1 MAGRTRRWEAKGMT
15 PATLMAAIDDAH
27 RRDDASWSGERPLAV
42 YVHIPFCTAK
52 CHFCDW
58 VVDVPVSR
66 LRTQES
72 GRRDY
77 VLALRQQIS
86 RYGPL
91 LTRLGYRPV
100 CMYWGGGTPTRL
112 AEAEILSIAAA
123 LDDAFDLSGLRQWS
137 METTPYDVTAAKL
150 EAARAAGVNRI
161 SIGLQSF
168 NPDQLRRSGRRHTP
182 GQNAGAVA
190 MIRAAG
196 FDTFNV
202 DLICGFP
209 GESRESLG
217 DTLAQAIALDPPHIS
232 VYPYRATP
240 KTVMAMQLERHIME
254 AFTPAVMIDAYE
266 LAMTMLG
273 QAGYYE
279 YCHGYWVRSPEHEDI
294 DGNYKYDLSG
304 DKIGFGSG
312 AESIIGHHLL
322 WNENGK
328 YSEYLAHPDRFSFA
342 HRFSLDEPQYL
353 TAPVGGALMT
363 REGIVFE
370 RFSRL
375 TGLSFH
381 DLRETAQL
389 RRWLQMLADCGGRF
403 VEDRVSLRLAP
414 ESIHRAYINHLAYTT
429 GAGLAVAR
437 A

>member
-1 MAGRTRRWEAKGMT
+1 MT
-15 PATLMAAIDDAH
+15 PAMLMAAIDAAH
-27 RRDDASWSGERPLAV
+27 RGDGAATRTGERALAL
-42 YVHIPFCTAK
+42 YVHIPFCSAK

-58 VVDVPVSR
+58 VADVPVSR
-66 LRTQES
+66 LRSPES

-77 VLALRQQIS
+77 VSALRQQIS

-91 LTRLGYRPV
+91 LTQMGYRPV
-100 CMYWGGGTPTRL
+100 CMYWGGGTPARL
-112 AEAEILSIAAA
+112 TEGEILSVAAA
-123 LDDAFDLSGLRQWS
+123 LDDAFDLSGLAQWS
-137 METTPYDVTAAKL
+137 METTPYDLTAAKL
-150 EAARAAGVNRI
+150 EAARAAGVDRI
-161 SIGLQSF
+161 SLGVQSF
-168 NPDQLRRSGRRHTP
+168 DPDQLRRSGRRHTP
-182 GQNAGAVA
+182 GQNVSAVA

-196 FDTFNV
+196 FGNFNV

-209 GESRESLG
+209 GERLASLR

-240 KTVMAMQLERHIME
+240 KTVMAMQLERGIME

-266 LAMTMLG
+266 LAVTMLG
-273 QAGYYE
+273 RAGYYE
-279 YCHGYWVRSPEHEDI
+279 YCHGYWVRSREHEDI
-294 DGNYKYDLSG
+294 DGNYKYDLTG

-328 YSEYLAHPDRFSFA
+328 YSEYLAHPDRFTSA
-342 HRFSLDEPQYL
+342 RRFSLREPQYL
-353 TAPVGGALMT
+353 TAPIGGALMT

-381 DLRETAQL
+381 DLRQTTQL
-389 RRWLQMLADCGGRF
+389 RRWLEMLADCGGRF
-403 VEDRVSLRLAP
+403 VEDHTSLRLAP
-414 ESIHRAYINHLAYTT
+414 DTIHRAYINHLAYTT
-429 GAGLAVAR
+429 GAGLDVAR

>member
-1 MAGRTRRWEAKGMT
+1 MT
-15 PATLMAAIDDAH
+15 PATLMAAIDAAH
-27 RRDDASWSGERPLAV
+27 RAEDDSGTGERPLAL
-42 YVHIPFCTAK
+42 YLHIPFCAAK

-66 LRTQES
+66 LRSPES

-77 VLALRQQIS
+77 VSALRQQIS

-91 LTRLGYRPV
+91 LTRMGYRPV
-100 CMYWGGGTPTRL
+100 CMYWGGGTPARL
-112 AEAEILSIAAA
+112 AEGEIRSVAAA

-137 METTPYDVTAAKL
+137 METTPYDLTAGKL
-150 EAARAAGVNRI
+150 EAARAAGVDRI

-168 NPDQLRRSGRRHTP
+168 NPDQLRRSGRSHTP
-182 GQNAGAVA
+182 GQNASAVA

-196 FDTFNV
+196 FGNFNV

-209 GESRESLG
+209 GERLESLR

-240 KTVMAMQLERHIME
+240 KTVMAMQLERGIME
-254 AFTPAVMIDAYE
+254 AFTPTVMIDAYE
-266 LAMTMLG
+266 LAMTVLG

-279 YCHGYWVRSPEHEDI
+279 YCHGYWVRSPQHEDI
-294 DGNYKYDLSG
+294 DGNYKYDLTG

-328 YSEYLAHPDRFSFA
+328 YSEYLAHPSQFTFA
-342 HRFSLDEPQYL
+342 RRFSLLEPQYL
-353 TAPVGGALMT
+353 TAPLGGALMT

-381 DLRETAQL
+381 DLRQTAHVS
-389 RRWLQMLADCGGRF
+389 RWLEMLADCGGRF
-403 VEDRVSLRLAP
+403 VEDQVSLRLAP
-414 ESIHRAYINHLAYTT
+414 DSIHRAYINHLAYTT
-429 GAGLAVAR
+429 GAGLDVAR

>member
-1 MAGRTRRWEAKGMT
+1 MT
-15 PATLMAAIDDAH
+15 PAALMAAIDAAH
-27 RRDDASWSGERPLAV
+27 CKDASWSGERPLAV
-42 YVHIPFCTAK
+42 YVHIPFCAAK

-58 VVDVPVSR
+58 VVDVPVGR
-66 LRTQES
+66 LRSTES

-77 VLALRQQIS
+77 LLALRQQIS

-91 LTRLGYRPV
+91 LTRMGYRPA

-112 AEAEILSIAAA
+112 NEGEILSIAAA
-123 LDDAFDLSGLRQWS
+123 LDDSFDLSGLKQWS
-137 METTPYDVTAAKL
+137 METTPYDLTAAKL

-161 SIGLQSF
+161 SIGVQSF

-182 GQNAGAVA
+182 GQNASAVA
-190 MIRAAG
+190 MIRAVG
-196 FDTFNV
+196 FDNFNV

-209 GESRESLG
+209 GESHESLR

-328 YSEYLAHPDRFSFA
+328 YAEYLAHPDRFTFA
-342 HRFSLDEPQYL
+342 HRFSLREPQYL

-414 ESIHRAYINHLAYTT
+414 DSIHRAYINHLAYTT
-429 GAGLAVAR
+429 GAGLEVAR